1 MRARSTWQQPT
12 QPEGG
17 SATPRQAA
25 TQRKADIYTMN
36 QEHPQPSPID
46 YESGNPDTWA
56 ESQHGYSDVEDEY
69 ENGHV
74 KRNEL
79 NFAEFRENTWK
90 HKDSDVWHSGKGN
103 YDNVKDG
110 EGKFENPSGKSSG
123 ESPGRSYEAAGG
135 RSREAAGRKAKAVER
150 IARAFL
156 RTSNEKLV
164 EAQALDL
171 LTMPDHL
178 VVATLKR
185 LDAVSPD
192 SLTPDSKNRRALACT
207 KLAARLLGDAVPD
220 EKIEV
225 LASTIMGIDDPT
237 LKSILRQVATARVA
251 QQEEEEEQGSAAR
264 TSQQQQEE
272 EEQQEGRTS
281 QQEEQGQEGSP
292 PPPPPAK
299 TGQQEQEQQT
309 SQQQQQQS
317 QEQQQAQQQQ
327 EGNALPPQELALLDQ
342 MLKEEMGQCAP
353 MAPGAPGA
361 PAGDDLTAL
370 FEAAPAPVMAPPVA
384 APAMASSFDYSDVTF
399 GDDDEMDLP
408 PNNVASVAPATAAAP
423 ATAPRSQSVQALLAS
438 APPVQQ
444 APAVAG
450 VDPELT
456 DLFSDHPEVQAQRE
470 ITAAAQEQQVRE
482 GGFQVGRTASSK
494 GARKIGQ
501 VVRGKPANVDQVLE
515 NIWDRP

>member
-1 MRARSTWQQPT
+1 MRERSTWQQPT
-12 QPEGG
+12 QTEGG

-25 TQRKADIYTMN
+25 TQRTADIYKMN

-74 KRNEL
+74 KRNEVG
-79 NFAEFRENTWK
+79 FAEFRDNTWK
-90 HKDSDVWHSGKGN
+90 HKDSDNWHSGKGN

-123 ESPGRSYEAAGG
+123 ESAGRSYEAAGG

-156 RTSNEKLV
+156 RTANEKLV

-192 SLTPDSKNRRALACT
+192 ALAPDSKNRRALACT
-207 KLAARLLGDAVPD
+207 KLAARLLGESAAD
-220 EKIEV
+220 KNIEV
-225 LASTIMGIDDPT
+225 LASTFMGIDDPT

-251 QQEEEEEQGSAAR
+251 QQEEEEQGSSA
-264 TSQQQQEE
+264 
-272 EEQQEGRTS
+272 RTS
-281 QQEEQGQEGSP
+281 QQEEQEEESSARTSQQEEQEEQQAPKTSQQEEQQAAP
-292 PPPPPAK
+292 PPPMP
-299 TGQQEQEQQT
+299 TGQQEQQ
-309 SQQQQQQS
+309 
-317 QEQQQAQQQQ
+317 
-327 EGNALPPQELALLDQ
+327 GNALPPQELALLDQ
-342 MLKEEMGQCAP
+342 MLQEEMGQCAP
-353 MAPGAPGA
+353 CPPGAPGA
-361 PAGDDLTAL
+361 APPAGDDLTAL
-370 FEAAPAPVMAPPVA
+370 FEATPAPMAPPVA
-384 APAMASSFDYSDVTF
+384 APAMASGGSSFDYSDVTF
-399 GDDDEMDLP
+399 GDDEEMDLP
-408 PNNVASVAPATAAAP
+408 PNNVASAAPHTNAAP
-423 ATAPRSQSVQALLAS
+423 AQTVQQLLAS
-438 APPVQQ
+438 APPVTAQ
-444 APAVAG
+444 AMTAATG
-450 VDPELT
+450 SNIDPELT

-470 ITAAAQEQQVRE
+470 ITAASQEQAVRE
-482 GGFQVGRTASSK
+482 GSQFAVGRTASSRGVK
-494 GARKIGQ
+494 KIGQ
-501 VVRGKPANVDQVLE
+501 IVRPKPQNVDQALE